1 MFWLICLCFSAFC
14 TIGGVIYCISEGKLE
29 IMLGVAVFAI
39 FDIIFYKKYHD
50 KKTGK
55 TAEKKQAKR
64 ESKEAAE
71 KTIYGKHQAG
81 LPLAQDAPCTI
92 IAENDCFK
100 FIGGGNSFELNR
112 SKITDISVK
121 TDVEIQKQYVSSA
134 GGAIA
139 GGMVFGPLGAIVGG
153 RVKEKKTREFTY
165 YLIFTY
171 RSDAEISYISFEIWS
186 SMGVIKKIEEWRKE
200 LLGNVQQADAIQL

>member
-14 TIGGVIYCISEGKLE
+14 TIGGVISCISEGNPE

-81 LPLAQDAPCTI
+81 LPLEQDAPCTI

-112 SKITDISVK
+112 SKITD
-121 TDVEIQKQYVSSA
+121 VEIQKQYVSSA

-139 GGMVFGPLGAIVGG
+139 GGIVFGPLGAIVGG
-153 RVKEKKTREFTY
+153 RVKEKKTREVAY

-171 RSDAEISYISFEIWS
+171 RSGAEISYISFEI
-186 SMGVIKKIEEWRKE
+186 GYNLGAIKKIDGWKKE

>member
-14 TIGGVIYCISEGKLE
+14 TIGGVISCVSAGNPE

-81 LPLAQDAPCTI
+81 LPLEQDAPCTI

-112 SKITDISVK
+112 SKITD
-121 TDVEIQKQYVSSA
+121 VEIQKQYVSSA

-139 GGMVFGPLGAIVGG
+139 GGIVFGPLGAIVGG
-153 RVKEKKTREFTY
+153 RVKEKKTREVAY

-171 RSDAEISYISFEIWS
+171 RSGAEISYISFEIWY
-186 SMGVIKKIEEWRKE
+186 SMGVMKKIEGWRKE